1 MQDQAVNGP
10 VGKVVLAEQ
19 LVEGDSTLAAMQIEV
34 GSGLLG
40 LAPAAGIGSARAR
53 FKTAA
58 ALPRALVTTGIAA
71 KGVLVEE
78 IVQGHGLR
86 LWMGL
91 ADAGGCSW
99 PLRTLVDLP

>member
-1 MQDQAVNGP
+1 M
-10 VGKVVLAEQ
+10 
-19 LVEGDSTLAAMQIEV
+19 GDSPLAAMQIEV

-53 FKTAA
+53 FKSAA
-58 ALPRALVTTGIAA
+58 ALSRALVTTGIPV

-86 LWMGL
+86 LRIGP
-91 ADAGGCSW
+91 DAASGCS
-99 PLRTLVDLP
+99 